1 MFPKKLA
8 ISVFFLALCA
18 ALVAVAPIQAGSH
31 APAAFK
37 KLQSLAGE
45 WEGKDDQ
52 GMAVKTSFKV
62 AAADTAIIETILPH
76 GMEEMV
82 TLYSADGDGIALV
95 HYCPTNNQPRMR
107 AVPAADDVRELVFTF
122 QSATNLASPATGHQR
137 QLVLRFDD
145 ADHITETWTWRQNSK
160 DTPMVF
166 HLARKKI

>member
-1 MFPKKLA
+1 MLRKKLEFC
-8 ISVFFLALCA
+8 VLMLTLA
-18 ALVAVAPIQAGSH
+18 AVAPLLAGTHSG
-31 APAAFK
+31 AAFK
-37 KLQSLAGE
+37 KLQSLAGD

-52 GMAVKTSFKV
+52 GMAVKTNFKV
-62 AAADTAIIETILPH
+62 AAADTAIIETISPH

-107 AVPAADDVRELVFTF
+107 AVPAGDDVKELVFAF
-122 QSATNLASPATGHQR
+122 QSATNLATPATGHQH
-137 QLVLRFDD
+137 QLTLRFED
-145 ADHITETWTWRQNSK
+145 ADHITEIWTWRQNGK

>member
-1 MFPKKLA
+1 MFLKKLA
-8 ISVFFLALCA
+8 VSPFLFLFVVG
-18 ALVAVAPIQAGSH
+18 LLPVAPIWAGPHSV
-31 APAAFK
+31 AAFK
-37 KLQSLAGE
+37 KLQTLAGE

-52 GMAVKTSFKV
+52 GMAVKTNFKI
-62 AAADTAIIETILPH
+62 AAADTALIETISPH

-82 TLYSADGDGIALV
+82 TLYSADGDGVALV

-107 AVPAADDVRELVFTF
+107 AVPASDDVKELVFAF
-122 QSATNLASPATGHQR
+122 QSATNLASPATGHQH

-145 ADHITETWTWRQNSK
+145 ADHITEMWTWRQNGK